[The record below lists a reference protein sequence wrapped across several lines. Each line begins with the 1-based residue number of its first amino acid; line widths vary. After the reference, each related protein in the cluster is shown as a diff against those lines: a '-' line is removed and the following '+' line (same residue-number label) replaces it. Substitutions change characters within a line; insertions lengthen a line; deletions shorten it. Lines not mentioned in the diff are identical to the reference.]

1 MMRWAVVMGV
11 ANILA
16 VGVIG
21 NDVAAFTK
29 TKF

>member
-1 MMRWAVVMGV
+1 MHRAVVMGV
-11 ANILA
+11 ANILV

-21 NDVAAFTK
+21 NDAAAFTK